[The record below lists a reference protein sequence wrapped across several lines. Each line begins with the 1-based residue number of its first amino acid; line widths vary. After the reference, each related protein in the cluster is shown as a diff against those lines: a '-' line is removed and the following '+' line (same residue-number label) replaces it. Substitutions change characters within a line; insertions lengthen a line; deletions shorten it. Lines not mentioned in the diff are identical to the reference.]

1 MKYVQSDN
9 KFIVE
14 MIHCHLN
21 NARDKLLLCLTVD
34 LIKYAWKACF
44 SFQSQLLVNEP
55 VMNISVFS

>member
-21 NARDKLLLCLTVD
+21 NACDKLLLCLTVD
-34 LIKYAWKACF
+34 LIKYACKACMCDLIIYF
-44 SFQSQLLVNEP
+44 FIP
-55 VMNISVFS
+55 ISIAGQ